1 MFEDFI
7 TKFKNSLLH
16 EDEYELTEEE
26 KERKS
31 YFERNILNTKQFGD
45 YIWAI
50 KDDFNFDGLEDKI
63 CPYIV
68 IGKVDDKLIACGLTK
83 SPNYSYSFAINK
95 DDEKNKAYVL
105 YSFVK
110 AIDYV
115 SYRHSSLYFNKSLTL
130 EEKKKLRGYLSSLGE
145 TIFYKDIGKT
155 KSINIDTKQDFNI
168 GDVIVSY
175 NGLTSLIIDITDDDK
190 YLCINLE
197 SYDEKEN
204 RINFNNE
211 KFDFYERFHLPKKQY
226 RFLGTL
232 PNNQLIV
239 VLNKYSDYL
248 KKVIEYQ
255 KVKETNSLVRG
266 TIIKRMNNYYYV
278 NTVES
283 KKAKLFLLELSN
295 KEDSNALSFGD
306 LYFRPNYQVT
316 TEIDENDA
324 LSNIIRLS
332 SEEEME
338 IVKKDKKSKS
348 KANKQSPK
356 IQKSNNQ
363 ISLKDGDVIT
373 HKRHFNQKFLV
384 LGFYNNTII
393 TISLNDFINGEIT
406 VEEFYINDKN
416 ISICKEITL
425 ADRYAIDENQG
436 YLFGLF
442 EDICDKKDEGTKLV
456 MEKDVY

>member
-1 MFEDFI
+1 MFEEI
-7 TKFKNSLLH
+7 IKKFRNSLIH
-16 EDEYELTEEE
+16 DEEYELTEEE

-83 SPNYSYSFAINK
+83 SPNYSHSFAINK

-130 EEKKKLRGYLSSLGE
+130 EEKKKLKGYLSSLGE
-145 TIFYKDIGKT
+145 NIFYKDIGKT
-155 KSINIDTKQDFNI
+155 KSFNIDTKQDFNI

-232 PNNQLIV
+232 PNNQLTVI
-239 VLNKYSDYL
+239 LNKYSDYL

-324 LSNIIRLS
+324 LSKIIRLS

-338 IVKKDKKSKS
+338 MVKKDKKSKS
-348 KANKQSPK
+348 KTIKQDNKPSVK
-356 IQKSNNQ
+356 RNNLE
-363 ISLKDGDVIT
+363 LKDGNIIE
-373 HKRHFNQKFLV
+373 HKGYYNQKFLI
-384 LGFYNNTII
+384 LGFYDNNII
-393 TISLNDFINGEIT
+393 TISLDDFTNGKTTI
-406 VEEFYINDKN
+406 VEFYEFDRN
-416 ISICKEITL
+416 ISISKNVTL
-425 ADRYAIDENQG
+425 ADRFAIEENQG

-442 EDICDKKDEGTKLV
+442 EDICDKKDNYGLRLNK
-456 MEKDVY
+456 

>member
-7 TKFKNSLLH
+7 TKFKNGLLH

-83 SPNYSYSFAINK
+83 SPNYSYSFAISK

-115 SYRHSSLYFNKSLTL
+115 SYRHSPLYFNKSLTL
-130 EEKKKLRGYLSSLGE
+130 EEKKKLKGYLSSLGE
-145 TIFYKDIGKT
+145 NIFYKDIGKT
-155 KSINIDTKQDFNI
+155 KSFNIDTKQDFNI

-232 PNNQLIV
+232 PNNQLTVI
-239 VLNKYSDYL
+239 LNKYSDYL

-295 KEDSNALSFGD
+295 KEDSNALIFGD

-348 KANKQSPK
+348 KTNKQPSK

-363 ISLKDGDVIT
+363 LSLKDGDVIT
-373 HKRHFNQKFLV
+373 HKRHFNQKFLI

-436 YLFGLF
+436 YLFGLY

-456 MEKDVY
+456 MKKDVY

>member
-50 KDDFNFDGLEDKI
+50 KDDFNFDESEDKI

-68 IGKVDDKLIACGLTK
+68 IGKVDDKLIVCGLTK

-155 KSINIDTKQDFNI
+155 KSFNIDTKQDFNI

-232 PNNQLIV
+232 PNNQLTV

>member
-130 EEKKKLRGYLSSLGE
+130 EEKKKLKGYLSSLGE
-145 TIFYKDIGKT
+145 NIFYKDIGKT
-155 KSINIDTKQDFNI
+155 KSFNIDTKQDFNI

-232 PNNQLIV
+232 PNNQLTV

-363 ISLKDGDVIT
+363 LSLKDGDVIT

-393 TISLNDFINGEIT
+393 TISLNDFVNGEIT

-436 YLFGLF
+436 YLFGLY

-456 MEKDVY
+456 MKKDVY

>member
-50 KDDFNFDGLEDKI
+50 KDDFNFDESEDKI

-130 EEKKKLRGYLSSLGE
+130 EEKKKLKGYLSSLGE
-145 TIFYKDIGKT
+145 NIFYKDIGKT
-155 KSINIDTKQDFNI
+155 KSFNIDTKQDFNI

-175 NGLTSLIIDITDDDK
+175 NGSTSLIIDITDDDK

-226 RFLGTL
+226 RFFALRW
-232 PNNQLIV
+232 NNTGSGKTQ
-239 VLNKYSDYL
+239 
-248 KKVIEYQ
+248 
-255 KVKETNSLVRG
+255 
-266 TIIKRMNNYYYV
+266 
-278 NTVES
+278 
-283 KKAKLFLLELSN
+283 
-295 KEDSNALSFGD
+295 
-306 LYFRPNYQVT
+306 
-316 TEIDENDA
+316 
-324 LSNIIRLS
+324 
-332 SEEEME
+332 
-338 IVKKDKKSKS
+338 
-348 KANKQSPK
+348 
-356 IQKSNNQ
+356 
-363 ISLKDGDVIT
+363 
-373 HKRHFNQKFLV
+373 
-384 LGFYNNTII
+384 GFY
-393 TISLNDFINGEIT
+393 SLG
-406 VEEFYINDKN
+406 
-416 ISICKEITL
+416 
-425 ADRYAIDENQG
+425 
-436 YLFGLF
+436 
-442 EDICDKKDEGTKLV
+442 
-456 MEKDVY
+456 